1 MRLDAGAA
9 RRLFAGSAVARLA
22 TVTPAGHPHIVP
34 VTFVLDSRPGQGDWV
49 YTAVD
54 HKPKSTAR
62 LQRLRNIQA
71 HPQVALLADHYAD
84 DWTRLWWVRA
94 DGEAAVL
101 GAPADAAGAAARRAR
116 GRARSGCSRRAIRST
131 PPGPRPARSSRFGW
145 TAGLGGR
152 RPRRG
157 VRPGHR
163 QAAVLGG
170 AEARST
176 SAGP

>member
-54 HKPKSTAR
+54 HKPKSTTR

-71 HPQVALLADHYAD
+71 QPRVALLADHYAD
-84 DWTRLWWVRA
+84 DWTQLWWVRA

-101 GAPADAAGAAARRAR
+101 AAAAESTAGEAAGVGGVAGPLRLLAARYPQYAARPPAGPVIAVRVDRWTGWAAA
-116 GRARSGCSRRAIRST
+116 
-131 PPGPRPARSSRFGW
+131 
-145 TAGLGGR
+145 GG
-152 RPRRG
+152 
-157 VRPGHR
+157 
-163 QAAVLGG
+163 
-170 AEARST
+170 
-176 SAGP
+176 

>member
-9 RRLFAGSAVARLA
+9 RRLFAGTAVARLA
-22 TVTPAGHPHIVP
+22 TVTPAGHPHLVP

-71 HPQVALLADHYAD
+71 HPRVALLADHYAD
-84 DWTRLWWVRA
+84 DWTQLWWVRA

-101 GAPADAAGAAARRAR
+101 GAAADSAGADEVAGPLRLLAARYPQYA
-116 GRARSGCSRRAIRST
+116 AQP
-131 PPGPRPARSSRFGW
+131 PPGPVIAVRVDRWTGW
-145 TAGLGGR
+145 AAAAQAGG
-152 RPRRG
+152 
-157 VRPGHR
+157 
-163 QAAVLGG
+163 
-170 AEARST
+170 
-176 SAGP
+176 